1 MYLLPA
7 THFILSDL
15 CLSLDDLPE
24 PEKSAELLPISVQQL
39 YVLNALGKFDQAE
52 TLASEI
58 ALNEYD
64 PGSEELYVYINK
76 LIGYPISRHAKL
88 HR

>member
-1 MYLLPA
+1 MYLVTVSHL
-7 THFILSDL
+7 ILSDL

-24 PEKSAELLPISVQQL
+24 SEKSAELLPISVQQL
-39 YVLNALGKFDQAE
+39 HVLNALDKSDQAE

-58 ALNEYD
+58 SLNEYD
-64 PGSEELYVYINK
+64 HGSDDLNVHTNK
-76 LIGYPISRHAKL
+76 LIGYPIPPRARL